1 MPINQ
6 MPIYELAALGAAAC
20 WALTGLISA
29 GPAQHL
35 GAVRFN
41 QARMCMVFVMLA
53 VHVLATGSWST
64 IDRSQAMTIAASGFV
79 GIFLGDTALF
89 LALNRLGPRRTG
101 ILFATN
107 APIAALLGWIWLG
120 ETLPARSAAGIALT
134 IAGVTLA
141 IAFGK
146 RRAQLHHWESIKGP
160 LWIGVGLGLIAAL
173 SQALGSL
180 IARPVMASGV
190 DPVAASAVRMGVAAL
205 CLTILTQLPVD
216 GLRKKNRL
224 TLPVTARVAL
234 SGFLGMAVGM
244 TLILFALSGGEVGIV
259 STLSATTPALLL
271 PLLWLRTGEIPAAGA
286 WFGALLTVI
295 GSGLIFSA

>member
-1 MPINQ
+1 
-6 MPIYELAALGAAAC
+6 MPIYEFAALGAAFC
-20 WALTGLISA
+20 WALTGMISA

-35 GAVRFN
+35 GALRFN

-53 VHVLATGSWST
+53 AHVLATGSWST
-64 IDRSQAMTIAASGFV
+64 IDRSQAITIVASGFI
-79 GIFLGDTALF
+79 GIFLGDTAMF

-101 ILFATN
+101 ILFSAN
-107 APIAALLGWIWLG
+107 APMAAILGWIWLG
-120 ETLPARSAAGIALT
+120 EILSARSIIGIILT
-134 IAGVTLA
+134 IIGVTLA

-146 RRAQLHHWESIKGP
+146 RRAQLHHWESIRGP
-160 LWIGVGLGLIAAL
+160 MWVGIGLGLFAAL

-180 IARPVMASGV
+180 IVRPVMASGV
-190 DPVAASAVRMGVAAL
+190 DPVAASAMRIGVAAL
-205 CLTILTQLPVD
+205 CLTMLVQLPLK
-216 GLRKKNRL
+216 GFRQSNRL
-224 TLPVTARVAL
+224 TWPVAGWVAV

-286 WFGALLTVI
+286 WFGAALVVI

>member
-1 MPINQ
+1 

-20 WALTGLISA
+20 WALTGMISA

-53 VHVLATGSWST
+53 AYVLATGSWST
-64 IDRSQAMTIAASGFV
+64 IDRTQAGPIVASGFI

-89 LALNRLGPRRTG
+89 LTLNRLGPRRTG
-101 ILFATN
+101 MLYSTN
-107 APIAALLGWIWLG
+107 APMAAILGWIWLG
-120 ETLPARSAAGIALT
+120 ETLSARSIIGIALT
-134 IAGVTLA
+134 IIGVTLA

-146 RRAQLHHWESIKGP
+146 RRSQLHHWESVKGP
-160 LWIGVGLGLIAAL
+160 LWVGVGLGLTAAL

-180 IARPVMASGV
+180 IVRPVMAAGA
-190 DPVAASAVRMGVAAL
+190 DPVAASAMRMGIAAL
-205 CLTILTQLPVD
+205 CLTVLTQLPLK
-216 GLRKKNRL
+216 GFGHRNRL
-224 TLPVTARVAL
+224 TFPIAVWVAL

-271 PLLWLRTGEIPAAGA
+271 PLLWLRTGEIPAAGT
-286 WFGALLTVI
+286 WFGAALVVI